1 MPDQVAALSA
11 LPSWIWIAIP
21 IILTYFL
28 GIWMGTTE
36 RLVIY
41 RNYYDV
47 LVVGL
52 LYVIPITAFSFAAL
66 LGGDDTREG
75 VGAAV
80 VALALGL
87 EAVVFV
93 IILARAW
100 RDNPNPLKALLA
112 LYVKIPT
119 AVLFLNAL
127 FGAFDRRKAKDRR
140 RSVLWL
146 ILMTPLIHAL
156 VRDKKT
162 GRLPGLPRRY

>member
-1 MPDQVAALSA
+1 MPEQVVELAA

-28 GIWMGTTE
+28 GIWMGATE

-52 LYVIPITAFSFAAL
+52 LYLVPVTAFGFAAL
-66 LGGDDTREG
+66 LGSDDANEE
-75 VGAAV
+75 VAAV
-80 VALALGL
+80 LLGIALAL
-87 EAVVFV
+87 EALVFV
-93 IILARAW
+93 IILARTW
-100 RDNPNPLKALLA
+100 LDNPNPLKALLA
-112 LYVKIPT
+112 VYVKVPT

-146 ILMTPLIHAL
+146 ILLAPLVHAL